1 MAATKRKNY
10 PLQVT
15 ISTLFIAIVAI
26 LGIILSWQSYN
37 KTSEIML
44 SNARDIYA
52 RITQELIY
60 DFKATY
66 GPIKGGL
73 RQIRLSPVT
82 RAKTFQKR
90 VAFLPDF
97 LAVLESN
104 PSVFI
109 TSIAY
114 ENGDYFA
121 VTDTSSDYVKQ
132 HYSVPED
139 SEFMVLYFKK
149 IKSEPGFKSGK
160 LYSVFY
166 DKNLNELSRSAG
178 KDTQFDPRTRP
189 WYQQATDQPR
199 ATKPYIFYDTDIV
212 GLTAAIKTGQP
223 GVIIAFALTL
233 ETLSNTIAKY
243 QVTPSSEVVLINAEG
258 QTFAYKD
265 QRKIFIKNNSATP
278 GKNNLQ
284 LANLTQLGSGVL
296 KHISKGIEAKEQNF
310 NFEYN
315 GQQWIG
321 SARIVAKPGGTDLF
335 ALILTPVDELL
346 LDAAAIR
353 WQLILTAII
362 VLLIFIPV
370 IWLTAKK
377 ISNPMNTLAKEAK
390 AISHFDF
397 KEKPRQHSY
406 IKEVNKLASAME
418 MMKTT
423 INKFINLINS
433 LAGEQDL
440 DALIKSIATETMLIS
455 QSDGVLVYLMDDKD
469 DTLKADFLSD
479 KKSQSVTTESMPKLT
494 LAEATELLP
503 QKDKHK
509 SRVIKLNK
517 KSRNKLSPLLDVL
530 SQDVL
535 TCIILPLQNR
545 NNEIIGLLCLVYEQY
560 ETKHQVSNIEFVEAL
575 SGFAAVTL
583 ESRQLFNMQEA
594 LLDSFIKLIAGA
606 IDAKSPY
613 TGGHCQR
620 VPEITMMLAK
630 AACDST
636 DDKFREFQLDTK
648 QWQELGIA
656 CWLHDCGKVTT
667 PEFVVDKATKL
678 ETIYDRIHEVRT
690 RFEVLKRD
698 AEINCW
704 QKIAEGGD
712 KDMLLAELKRE
723 TKIIDDDF
731 LFVAECNIGG
741 EFMDDKKIERLNKI
755 SQRTWMRTLDD
766 TAGVSWEELDRK
778 ENNDTS
784 LPVAEKILANKAEHL
799 IKRHENDKMPQDNP
813 WGFDVDTPEYK
824 YNRGELY
831 NLSVQRGTLSEEERY
846 MINSHMIQTIVM
858 LNNLPYPKHLR

>member
-1 MAATKRKNY
+1 MTTGNHKNY

-26 LGIILSWQSYN
+26 LGFILSWQSYN

-44 SNARDIYA
+44 SNANDIYA
-52 RITQELIY
+52 RITQELIN

-73 RQIRLSPVT
+73 RQFRLSPAIK
-82 RAKTFQKR
+82 AKTFQER
-90 VAFLPDF
+90 AAYLPKF
-97 LAVLESN
+97 QAVLETS

-109 TSIAY
+109 AGIAY
-114 ENGDYFA
+114 KNGDYFA
-121 VTDTSSDYVKQ
+121 VTLVSSNYVKQ
-132 HYSVPED
+132 HYTFPANAK
-139 SEFMVLYFKK
+139 FMVLYYKK
-149 IKSEPGFKSGK
+149 TKSEPGFRPGIWHFI
-160 LYSVFY
+160 YY
-166 DKNLNELSRSAG
+166 DKNLNELSRDTG
-178 KDTQFDPRTRP
+178 RETQFDPRTRP
-189 WYQQATDQPR
+189 WYQQATNQPR
-199 ATKPYIFYDTDIV
+199 ATKPYLLYDTDIV
-212 GLTAAIKTGQP
+212 GLTASIKTGQP
-223 GVIIAFALTL
+223 GVVIAFDVTL
-233 ETLSNTIAKY
+233 ENLNNTIAKY
-243 QVTPSSEVVLINAEG
+243 QITENSEVVLINAEG

-265 QRKIFIKNNSATP
+265 QSRVIIKKDNNSSKEAT
-278 GKNNLQ
+278 LQ
-284 LANLTQLGSGVL
+284 LANLKQLGSGVL
-296 KHISKGIEAKEQNF
+296 RHLSKNIEAKEQNL

-335 ALILTPVDELL
+335 ALILSPVDELL
-346 LDAAAIR
+346 LEATAIR
-353 WQLILTAII
+353 WQLIFSAVI

-377 ISNPMNTLAKEAK
+377 ISNPMNNLAKEAE

-397 KEKPRQHSY
+397 SEIPRRSSY

-418 MMKTT
+418 MMKRT

-433 LAGEQDL
+433 LASEQDL

-455 QSDGVLVYLMDDKD
+455 QSNGVLVYLLDDKD
-469 DTLKADFLSD
+469 DSLKADFLSD
-479 KKSQSVTTESMPKLT
+479 KRSQSISTESLPKLT
-494 LAEATELLP
+494 LTEAADFLTKNE
-503 QKDKHK
+503 KYK
-509 SRVIKLNK
+509 SRVLTLNK
-517 KSRNKLSPLLDVL
+517 KNRNKLTPLLNVL
-530 SQDVL
+530 SQDSL

-560 ETKHQVSNIEFVEAL
+560 ETMNQVSNIEFVEAL

-630 AACDST
+630 AACDSN
-636 DDKFREFQLDTK
+636 DNKFKAFQLAPK
-648 QWQELGIA
+648 QWQELSIA

-712 KDMLLAELKRE
+712 KKLLLAALEQQTR
-723 TKIIDDDF
+723 KIDNDF
-731 LFVAECNIGG
+731 SFVAECNIGG
-741 EFMDDKKIERLNKI
+741 EFMDDKKIERLEQI
-755 SQRTWMRTLDD
+755 SQQTWMRTLDD
-766 TAGVSWEELDRK
+766 TAGVSWEELSRK
-778 ENNDTS
+778 ENNETS
-784 LPVAEKILANKAEHL
+784 LPVEEKLLANKVEHL
-799 IKRHENDKMPQDNP
+799 IKRHENDKISDNNP
-813 WGFDVDTPEYK
+813 WGFDVETPEYK

-831 NLSVQRGTLSEEERY
+831 NLS
-846 MINSHMIQTIVM
+846 
-858 LNNLPYPKHLR
+858 